1 MCSATPATT
10 AKITATLDCLTERA
24 AAQVL
29 GYDQASWG
37 DPSSSTKQWGSL
49 SSEEKEAATVLGYT
63 EKSWNDPK
71 EGKPAS
77 ANKKWAELATTCGK
91 CPDTSAGVHSSVSAN
106 HGRVY

>member
-1 MCSATPATT
+1 MCAATPATT

-29 GYDQASWG
+29 GYDQASWD

-63 EKSWNDPK
+63 EKSWN
-71 EGKPAS
+71 GPAS
-77 ANKKWAELATTCGK
+77 GKEWSKLAITCGE
-91 CPDTSAGVHSSVSAN
+91 CPGAFAHMYIV
-106 HGRVY
+106 